1 MFKPQ
6 LMIKLIWVHKCT
18 RPLQQRLKT
27 LSWQWPASRGHCNF
41 MTLWQ
46 QSWAETHQW
55 VTVVRVCDKDNK
67 SEVRKSRQRKRV
79 ILGESIDWLTWEGR
93 QEEALKTKTEQTM
106 KYGTELCPLSWSCP
120 WNDWTFY
127 ITKKS
132 NINKTILK

>member
-6 LMIKLIWVHKCT
+6 LMIKLIWVYKYT

-67 SEVRKSRQRKRV
+67 SEVRKSNEWFWGKV
-79 ILGESIDWLTWEGR
+79 LTDWRERGR
-93 QEEALKTKTEQTM
+93 QEEALKTETEQTM